1 MSTELSQKSCD
12 LVSRYTELENKYIQL
27 ELDQKLV
34 QENFTKAK
42 EEAKGMFGENLDDC
56 PCFLPVSESDL
67 IVIFAEK
74 LRDALK
80 KKDLDLAEAQKTAA
94 DKTRLAEEKLASVN
108 KLEEENTNLKAALDV
123 ANQEVTRLRNANM
136 VLDDK
141 AGELAGKK
149 NDLELYLGGLAKKL
163 FLMLEGNL
171 LSPIG
176 SY

>member
-1 MSTELSQKSCD
+1 MTELSQKSCD

-56 PCFLPVSESDL
+56 PCFFLVSDSDL

-80 KKDLDLAEAQKTAA
+80 KKDLDLAEAQKTAV

-123 ANQEVTRLRNANM
+123 ANQEVTRLKNDKIALN
-136 VLDDK
+136 DK
-141 AGELAGKK
+141 ASELVGKK
-149 NDLELYLGGLAKKL
+149 NDLEAYLGGLAKKL

-171 LSPIG
+171 L
-176 SY
+176 

>member
-1 MSTELSQKSCD
+1 
-12 LVSRYTELENKYIQL
+12 
-27 ELDQKLV
+27 
-34 QENFTKAK
+34 
-42 EEAKGMFGENLDDC
+42 MFGENLDDC
-56 PCFLPVSESDL
+56 PRFLPVSESDL

-123 ANQEVTRLRNANM
+123 ANQEVTRLKNANM

-149 NDLELYLGGLAKKL
+149 NDLELYLGGLTKKL

>member
-1 MSTELSQKSCD
+1 MA
-12 LVSRYTELENKYIQL
+12 RYTELENKHIQL
-27 ELDQKLV
+27 ELDLKLV

-149 NDLELYLGGLAKKL
+149 NDLEVYLGGLAKKL